1 MVSESPGKYL
11 YYNIRKVEAGE
22 MRSGTEMG
30 GGVGA
35 WLERSRIL
43 PNSIMGVPPGSDS
56 PQNMICAKQGCSQ

>member
-1 MVSESPGKYL
+1 MVSESPGKYP
-11 YYNIRKVEAGE
+11 YYNIRKVEAGK

-43 PNSIMGVPPGSDS
+43 PNNVMGYLLVPTLH
-56 PQNMICAKQGCSQ
+56 KT

>member
-1 MVSESPGKYL
+1 
-11 YYNIRKVEAGE
+11 

-43 PNSIMGVPPGSDS
+43 PSSIMGVPPGSDS